1 VKRLIGLR
9 VSTLNRLVL
18 YREKA
23 KNYWKLGW
31 FLVGLGWWAETL
43 VQLLQLASAYDL
55 RFSSLSPNVHI
66 LFQLF
71 HVDNLMACLTLA
83 KHHIEGKS

>member
-23 KNYWKLGW
+23 ENYWKLGC
-31 FLVGLGWWAETL
+31 FLLGLGWWAETL

-55 RFSSLSPNVHI
+55 RKI
-66 LFQLF
+66 
-71 HVDNLMACLTLA
+71 HVTTMACVVKLSCFVHDKT
-83 KHHIEGKS
+83 